1 MQTDLNTAGIFEQ
14 MMLDIGN
21 RLKAIVS
28 PSGKELI
35 KTVDEWNNQWAY
47 LDKEKPFEFPSV
59 FVEFAQFP
67 WRSIGGR
74 VQMAVGTVNLH
85 IGLRTAA
92 TSRHGN
98 PQATTYYA
106 NARVVDA
113 IYAAL
118 SGWGSETGYMG
129 SWSRT
134 NSQRDHNHDDIIA
147 HIETY
152 RFTVKDTGAMP
163 SYVKLEGD
171 KLVVEVKEL

>member
-1 MQTDLNTAGIFEQ
+1 MKNDLNTPGIFEH

-28 PSGKELI
+28 QNGKKI
-35 KTVDEWNNQWAY
+35 VKTVDEWNNQWAY

-74 VQMAVGTVNLH
+74 VQMATGLVNLH
-85 IGLRTAA
+85 IGIRTSA
-92 TSRHGN
+92 TSRHGH
-98 PQATTYYA
+98 QQTSTYYG

-118 SGWGSETGYMG
+118 NGWGSETGYMG
-129 SWSRT
+129 SWSRV
-134 NSQRDHNHDDIIA
+134 NSQRDADHDDIIA

-171 KLVVEVKEL
+171 KLVVEVEEL

>member
-1 MQTDLNTAGIFEQ
+1 MKNDLNTPGIFEH

-28 PSGKELI
+28 QNGKKI
-35 KTVDEWNNQWAY
+35 VKTVDEWNNQWAY

-74 VQMAVGTVNLH
+74 VQMATGLVNLH
-85 IGLRTAA
+85 IGIRTSA
-92 TSRHGN
+92 TSRHGH
-98 PQATTYYA
+98 QQTSTYYG

-118 SGWGSETGYMG
+118 NGWGSETGYMG
-129 SWSRT
+129 SWSRV
-134 NSQRDHNHDDIIA
+134 NSQRDADHDDIIA

-163 SYVKLEGD
+163 SCVSVEGD
-171 KLVVEVKEL
+171 KLVVEIEE

>member
-1 MQTDLNTAGIFEQ
+1 MKTDLKRSGIFEQ
-14 MMLDIGN
+14 MMLDIGT
-21 RLKAIVS
+21 RLNQLVS
-28 PSGKELI
+28 TSGKPII

-74 VQMAVGTVNLH
+74 VQMATGLVNLH
-85 IGLRTAA
+85 IGIRTSA
-92 TSRHGN
+92 TSRHGH
-98 PQATTYYA
+98 QQTSTYYG

-118 SGWGSETGYMG
+118 NGWGSETGYMG
-129 SWSRT
+129 SWSRV
-134 NSQRDHNHDDIIA
+134 NSQRDADHDDIIA

-163 SYVKLEGD
+163 SCVSVEGD
-171 KLVVEVKEL
+171 KLVVEIEE